1 MGASKLEKQK
11 QKLIELGVMEQEDT
25 LVDFLQAS
33 YVERL
38 VGKRGKWKQGW
49 A

>member
-1 MGASKLEKQK
+1 MSTAKLEKQK
-11 QKLIELGVMEQEDT
+11 AKLVELGAMEPEDT

-38 VGKRGKWKQGW
+38 VGKMRCV
-49 A
+49 